1 MQTICNGTPDKLI
14 LIKESKL
21 NKVKLD
27 AFYGNNYVA
36 IGIPDGAKNKIR
48 LELIQDIQE
57 LYNPFKAVMCANPEM
72 FKTLTKKEPK
82 GKDGIACDSPLGKC
96 FIIPVWEAIIYNPA
110 QEPRLDF
117 IKERVEEFI
126 ATGFSSILG
135 SDVLQDVTYILR
147 DSGTTAYSDAF
158 NKLQTY
164 DALTIDIET
173 THLHHYAG
181 TIKSI
186 AFAWDMHGGI
196 AMEVS
201 DDPSIKERLKQF
213 FLTYKGKKIFHNA
226 SFDTMFIIYHC
237 FMKDLEDWN
246 GMLEGLHCVYN
257 NLEDTKIIAYLALNS
272 CSIVSLKLKDLSH
285 EYTGDYAQDDIDDC
299 SNIPLDR
306 LLPYNLTDCCATWY
320 VYEKYAPRMRQDNQ
334 EDLYLTLMLPSLKT
348 LTETQIVG
356 FRLNPK
362 KVNDLSTFLYSDQYK
377 LEDILKRN
385 TLIQTFEEQLRKEAV
400 IQYNNTH
407 KKKKKT
413 LQDFTKWGFNFNS
426 NIQVSKFLYEF
437 LKLPIIDTTDTGA
450 PATGAETLEKLVQH
464 TNDTSVKEAIIALL
478 NLSKVNKIISAFLGN
493 FTGAPNVN
501 GEKGL
506 YGNFNLCGTKS
517 GRLSSSNPNMQQI
530 PSTGSPYAK
539 PVKKIFTAPKGYVFC
554 GADQRSLEDRI
565 SALTTKDPNKISV
578 YTDGYDGHCLRSFT
592 YYKEQMPDIAA
603 KMEYADKICKYFKV
617 TLDDGTVDYFCEED
631 PKFKK
636 LCQK

>member
-36 IGIPDGAKNKIR
+36 IGIPDGAKNRER

-96 FIIPVWEAIIYNPA
+96 FIIPVWEAIMYNPA

-147 DSGTTAYSDAF
+147 DSGTTTYSDAF

-181 TIKSI
+181 IIKSI
-186 AFAWDMHGGI
+186 AFAWDKHGGI

-226 SFDTMFIIYHC
+226 SFDTMFLIYHC

-285 EYTGDYAQDDIDDC
+285 EYAGDYAQDDIDDC

-320 VYEKYAPRMRQDNQ
+320 VYEKYAPKMRQDNQ

-348 LTETQIVG
+348 LAETQLVG

-362 KVNDLSTFLYSDQYK
+362 KVNDLSTFLYSDQYR

-413 LQDFTKWGFNFNS
+413 LQDFT
-426 NIQVSKFLYEF
+426 E
-437 LKLPIIDTTDTGA
+437 
-450 PATGAETLEKLVQH
+450 
-464 TNDTSVKEAIIALL
+464 
-478 NLSKVNKIISAFLGN
+478 
-493 FTGAPNVN
+493 
-501 GEKGL
+501 
-506 YGNFNLCGTKS
+506 
-517 GRLSSSNPNMQQI
+517 
-530 PSTGSPYAK
+530 
-539 PVKKIFTAPKGYVFC
+539 
-554 GADQRSLEDRI
+554 
-565 SALTTKDPNKISV
+565 
-578 YTDGYDGHCLRSFT
+578 
-592 YYKEQMPDIAA
+592 
-603 KMEYADKICKYFKV
+603 
-617 TLDDGTVDYFCEED
+617 
-631 PKFKK
+631 
-636 LCQK
+636 